1 MNGKKCKYCVIA
13 SLLILFIAVT
23 TAFLVN
29 NRSKTN
35 TVNANSVTIPVA
47 MASDNNYVYPTI
59 VSITSILENAN
70 KNTKINV
77 YLLHPEDF
85 KNENK
90 EKISAL
96 QTKYKNF
103 KIEFMNM
110 GNKFKDAKT
119 DERIPTS
126 SYYRLLL
133 SGLLPDVNKIIWLD
147 GDTITLKD
155 LSEMYKLDMSDY
167 YYRGFLDIMSD
178 VNASGLKDFGIEN
191 DQYIC
196 AGVMLINL
204 DKLRM
209 DAIEEKFKEF
219 VSKNNEK
226 LRSHDQTVINVT
238 CYGNIGI
245 LPPQY
250 GMFNFPDEFTIPYI
264 NQLGA
269 KDKYTFE
276 EVKNARENPSI
287 LHFGW
292 KPWKDVNVPFSNI
305 WFEYAK
311 KTLYYD
317 EILKKYNLE
326 NPL

>member
-1 MNGKKCKYCVIA
+1 MNSKKCKYWVIA
-13 SLLILFIAVT
+13 SLLVLFIAVT

-35 TVNANSVTIPVA
+35 SVNANSVTIPVA

-90 EKISAL
+90 EKISTL

-103 KIEFMNM
+103 KIEFINM

-119 DERIPTS
+119 DERIPTA

-133 SGLLPDVNKIIWLD
+133 SSLLPDVNKIIWLD

-155 LSEMYKLDMSDY
+155 LSKMYKLDMSDY
-167 YYRGFLDIMSD
+167 YYRGFLDWSPD
-178 VNASGLKDFGIEN
+178 TVKNFNVEN
-191 DQYIC
+191 DHYIC

-204 DKLRM
+204 DKLHRDNM
-209 DAIEEKFKEF
+209 EEKFYNFINE
-219 VSKNNEK
+219 NNDK
-226 LRSHDQTVINVT
+226 LIQHDQTVINVV
-238 CYGNIGI
+238 CYENIGI

-250 GMFNFPDEFTIPYI
+250 GTFNISDELVSPYV
-264 NQLGA
+264 NQLKA
-269 KDKYTFE
+269 KDKYTLE
-276 EVKNARENPSI
+276 EVLNARENPEV
-287 LHFGW
+287 LHFVW

>member
-1 MNGKKCKYCVIA
+1 MNGKKRKYLVIV
-13 SLLILFIAVT
+13 SLSVLFIAVT

-29 NRSKTN
+29 NRSKAN
-35 TVNANSVTIPVA
+35 MVNANSVTIPIA
-47 MASDNNYVYPTI
+47 MAADNNYVYPTI

-70 KNTKINV
+70 ENTKINV
-77 YLLHPEDF
+77 YLMHPEDF

-90 EKISAL
+90 EKISSL
-96 QTKYKNF
+96 RTKYKNF
-103 KIEFMNM
+103 KVEFINM
-110 GNKFKDAKT
+110 ENKFKDAKT
-119 DERIPTS
+119 DARIPTA
-126 SYYRLLL
+126 SYYRLSL
-133 SGLLPDVNKIIWLD
+133 SSLLPDVNKIIWLD

-167 YYRGFLDIMSD
+167 YYRGFLDYGSPGT
-178 VNASGLKDFGIEN
+178 VKDFNVEN
-191 DQYIC
+191 DHYIC

-204 DKLRM
+204 DKLRRDNM
-209 DAIEEKFKEF
+209 EEKFYDFISE
-219 VSKNNEK
+219 NNNK
-226 LRSHDQTVINVT
+226 LVQHDQTVINVV
-238 CYGNIGI
+238 CYENIGI

-250 GMFNFPDEFTIPYI
+250 GTFNISDELVPSYV
-264 NQLGA
+264 NQLKA

-276 EVKNARENPSI
+276 EVLNARENPSV
-287 LHFGW
+287 LHFVW

-326 NPL
+326 TLLQ

>member
-1 MNGKKCKYCVIA
+1 MNSKKCKYWVIA
-13 SLLILFIAVT
+13 SLLVLFIAVT

-35 TVNANSVTIPVA
+35 SVNANSVTIPVA

-90 EKISAL
+90 EKISTL

-103 KIEFMNM
+103 KIEFINM

-119 DERIPTS
+119 DERIPTA

-133 SGLLPDVNKIIWLD
+133 SSLLPDVNKIIWLD

-167 YYRGFLDIMSD
+167 YYRGFLDWSPD
-178 VNASGLKDFGIEN
+178 TVKNFNVEN
-191 DQYIC
+191 DHYIC

-204 DKLRM
+204 DKLHRDNM
-209 DAIEEKFKEF
+209 EEKFYNFINE
-219 VSKNNEK
+219 NNDK
-226 LRSHDQTVINVT
+226 LIQHDQTVINVV
-238 CYGNIGI
+238 CYENIGI

-250 GMFNFPDEFTIPYI
+250 GTFNISDELVSPYV
-264 NQLGA
+264 NQLKA
-269 KDKYTFE
+269 KDKYTLE
-276 EVKNARENPSI
+276 EVLNARENPEV
-287 LHFGW
+287 LHFVW